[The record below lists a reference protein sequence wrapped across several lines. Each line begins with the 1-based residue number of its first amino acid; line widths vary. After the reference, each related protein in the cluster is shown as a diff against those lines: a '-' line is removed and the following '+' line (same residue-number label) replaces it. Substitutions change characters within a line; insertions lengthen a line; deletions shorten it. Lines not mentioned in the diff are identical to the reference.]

1 MRVIVQAAMAAAAF
15 LLAACVSVSAPGAER
30 SATSKGYIIAEIE
43 VINPEPYKEY
53 VAAVTPMVTAFGG
66 RYLVRGGAAEGR
78 EGDVPRGRIVVLEF
92 PSVEAARR
100 FSDSPEYAAIA
111 ALRHQNAVSR
121 LMIVEGTAP

>member
-1 MRVIVQAAMAAAAF
+1 MRGIVQAAMAATVF
-15 LLAACVSVSAPGAER
+15 MLVACVSAPAPEAEPA
-30 SATSKGYIIAEIE
+30 ATAKEYIIAEIE

-53 VAAVTPMVTAFGG
+53 VAAVTPMVAAFGG
-66 RYLVRGGAAEGR
+66 RYVVRGGAAEGR
-78 EGDVPRGRIVVLEF
+78 EGDIPRGRIVVLEF